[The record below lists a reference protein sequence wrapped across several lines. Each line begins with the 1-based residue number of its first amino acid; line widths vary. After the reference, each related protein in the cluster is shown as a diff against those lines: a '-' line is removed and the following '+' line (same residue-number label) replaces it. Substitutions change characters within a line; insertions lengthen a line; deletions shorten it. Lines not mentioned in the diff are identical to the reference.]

1 MSWIEIIA
9 VIFSISYTILAIKEN
24 IWCWAAAVV
33 SVSLYFYICIDAQ
46 LYAESGLQV
55 FYMFM
60 NGYGFYQWKYGKNH
74 NELPLTEWSLK
85 THSLIIL
92 GGGLGIYLL
101 GSGLIKFTDAALP
114 FLDSFTTV
122 FSIIATYL
130 VTKKVVSNWGYWVV
144 IDAISIYLYYSR
156 GFTLTAGL
164 FFVYTL
170 LAIWGLFQ
178 WKNDYAKTS

>member
-1 MSWIEIIA
+1 MSLIEIIA
-9 VIFSISYTILAIKEN
+9 VIFSVAYTVLAIKEN

-33 SVSLYFYICIDAQ
+33 SVSLYFYICIAAN

-60 NGYGFYQWKYGKNH
+60 NFYGFYQWKYGKDKH
-74 NELPLTEWSLK
+74 ELPLTEWSIK
-85 THSLIIL
+85 THGMIIIL
-92 GGGLGIYLL
+92 GFLGIYIL
-101 GSGLIKFTDAALP
+101 GSGLINFTDAAMP

-130 VTKKVVSNWGYWVV
+130 VTKKVVSNWGYWII
-144 IDAISIYLYYSR
+144 IDSVSIYLYYSR

-164 FFVYTL
+164 FFAYTL
-170 LAIWGLFQ
+170 LAIWGLIQ
-178 WKNDYAKTS
+178 WKKDYAKA